1 MACKASK
8 SKDGSLIY
16 HIAKDQKQPELDAW
30 WLRHD
35 KKDELFTI
43 RQENDVSGTK
53 HVDLIQLTLGQVYD
67 LIHAL
72 SAAVMNR

>member
-1 MACKASK
+1 MACKVSK

-16 HIAKDQKQPELDAW
+16 HIAKDGKQPELDAW

-35 KKDELFTI
+35 KKDELFTL
-43 RQENDVSGTK
+43 RQENYVGGEM

-72 SAAVMNR
+72 STAVMNR